1 MKHFYKFYL
10 FLALIIS
17 AIVFTCCNNNRK
29 PISSHETEFIDT
41 IPAIQ
46 STPEEA
52 VSLMLD
58 IRKEII
64 ETNYRDSVYI
74 TMPED
79 VIICIV
85 MNNPDWDVEQVV
97 NEYEKNKNYYNNILN
112 IRDKIDKYRRIQ
124 KNLVTIPDTIPIKT
138 NPDTVGQFL
147 VFIQRMYLFVR
158 IDTFVFY
165 KIINTMKIYK
175 NEYIIKDDY
184 AILKI
189 SGNNKLINVLID
201 IEDINKLKKHSWRI
215 NEKGYIISDIK
226 YRKTRIH
233 NFILNR
239 DTSNPKIVCD
249 HINKNKLDNRKKNLR
264 IVTQRENN
272 LNRSIIENAKYY
284 TYRKDRNKYYA
295 YNIGYFNTEEEAKN
309 AVINVRNINKHVGLA
324 SYQKNAS

>member
-1 MKHFYKFYL
+1 MKHFYKFCL
-10 FLALIIS
+10 FIALIIS
-17 AIVFTCCNNNRK
+17 VTVFTCCNNNRK

-97 NEYEKNKNYYNNILN
+97 NEYEKNKSYYNNILN

-138 NPDTVGQFL
+138 NPDTVGQFFGFHSKN
-147 VFIQRMYLFVR
+147 VFVR
-158 IDTFVFY
+158 ENRYIRPQKMTSMWGGRLIAHSIVQCKY
-165 KIINTMKIYK
+165 
-175 NEYIIKDDY
+175 EYEI
-184 AILKI
+184 AP
-189 SGNNKLINVLID
+189 
-201 IEDINKLKKHSWRI
+201 
-215 NEKGYIISDIK
+215 
-226 YRKTRIH
+226 
-233 NFILNR
+233 F
-239 DTSNPKIVCD
+239 
-249 HINKNKLDNRKKNLR
+249 
-264 IVTQRENN
+264 
-272 LNRSIIENAKYY
+272 NRSCG
-284 TYRKDRNKYYA
+284 R
-295 YNIGYFNTEEEAKN
+295 
-309 AVINVRNINKHVGLA
+309 
-324 SYQKNAS
+324 